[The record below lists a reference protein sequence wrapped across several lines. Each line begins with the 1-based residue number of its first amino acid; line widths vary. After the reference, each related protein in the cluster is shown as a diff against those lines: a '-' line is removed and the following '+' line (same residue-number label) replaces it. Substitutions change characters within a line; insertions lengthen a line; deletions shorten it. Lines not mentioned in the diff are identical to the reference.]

1 MWIVFF
7 FKQKTAYDMRISDC
21 SSDVCSSDL
30 SLAIALHALVAQ
42 RLLAAFELLEQR
54 RSHRQCDGDGEHV
67 DDREMRESGRHR
79 RVDIRV
85 FRHVGGEQDVRG
97 AGQRRAAGGHRDHGD
112 RKSTRLQ
119 SSHYCAPRMP
129 SSALKKNKKK

>member
-54 RSHRQCDGDGEHV
+54 RSHRQCEGDGEHV

-79 RVDIRV
+79 RVDI
-85 FRHVGGEQDVRG
+85 
-97 AGQRRAAGGHRDHGD
+97 D
-112 RKSTRLQ
+112 RKRVGQGRSVAVGVDMGGGLII
-119 SSHYCAPRMP
+119 
-129 SSALKKNKKK
+129 KKKRSTIL